1 MRTAHPY
8 FPLYSSGILEIN
20 FLNLAPIEI
29 FNRSPESM
37 SVCLLLDDTSVEVSD
52 LKCINFRHENSFEAS
67 DACVYNQSLVVMKFG
82 VFKHIL

>member
-1 MRTAHPY
+1 
-8 FPLYSSGILEIN
+8 
-20 FLNLAPIEI
+20 
-29 FNRSPESM
+29 M